1 MDQANAA
8 VFVGIDISKEHLDI
22 AVRPTGATA
31 RFAREELDAVVAFV
45 QQARP
50 ALVVMEATGGLEQT
64 VAAALGAAS
73 VPVAV
78 VNPRQVRDFAKALGK
93 LAKTDALDAAVLA
106 RFGEALRPQ
115 PRPLPDAQTRELEA
129 LVVRRRQLLE
139 MLVAEKNRLGSC
151 HAKSMRK
158 SLEKHIE
165 WLKQQIKDVDK
176 DIGTIVRNSPL
187 WREKDE
193 LLQSV
198 PGIGPV
204 SSSSILAE
212 LGELGTLNRRQIAA
226 LVGVAPLNHDSG
238 TMRGKRTVWGG
249 RASMRAVLYMATL
262 VATKHNAV
270 IRGFYQ
276 RLLAAGKAKKVALV
290 ACMRKLLTILNAMMR
305 TGQAWRSVEK
315 LASG

>member
-1 MDQANAA
+1 MEQASAE
-8 VFVGIDISKEHLDI
+8 VFVGVDISKEHLDI

-139 MLVAEKNRLGSC
+139 MLIAEKNRLGSC

-176 DIGTIVRNSPL
+176 DIGTVVRNSPL

-238 TMRGKRTVWGG
+238 TMRGKRTIWGG

-305 TGQAWRSVEK
+305 TGQAWRSVDP

>member
-1 MDQANAA
+1 MDRANAE

-22 AVRPTGATA
+22 AVRPSGATA

-106 RFGEALRPQ
+106 RFGELLRPQ

-139 MLVAEKNRLGSC
+139 MLVAEKNRLSSC

-165 WLKQQIKDVDK
+165 WLKQQLKDVDK

-193 LLQSV
+193 LLRSV

-238 TMRGKRTVWGG
+238 TMRGKRTIWGG

-305 TGQAWRSVEK
+305 TGQAWRSVDT
-315 LASG
+315 LGSD